1 MSNPTVSV
9 TADLRSPISGT
20 AGNGSVAFELMS
32 PLADPPT
39 LWGDNTTFTAPV
51 TAGAFGAPVVLEA
64 NAFWQI
70 TVQCDV
76 MRKAFEVYVPA
87 SPSSTTLAA
96 LWELALATPTIP
108 DQFIP
113 YSSRGVPGGVATLDN
128 TGLVTSSQLPTDIGA
143 APLWQQAL
151 DHAGLLDESLVE
163 DFVSDPDQPITLAPG
178 FYENLRFTCTQ
189 LLVPSSLTK
198 MKNCDVIT
206 SNDDYGVRVD
216 AFTGFEVGRRF
227 EHCRFTGQGVAL
239 AGAGYAARLCEVYNN
254 GDDFARIGRSYAE
267 PTVLELC
274 YAHDFKPKASAHAD
288 GIQVVTPPAADV
300 IVTGCVISMN
310 TAAGYAL
317 PGDAGYTG
325 AIFVDTDDVDEPV
338 DDPQPTRRGMIR
350 VSHSKLFSSNNYTV
364 VISGPNTDISDCTI
378 LPGTT
383 ATESITGGNFVTG
396 RNNVDGNGVPI
407 TDTDIVGSP
416 TRALLVGDSRITL
429 DSLGN
434 VHTAGVQ
441 DGQVIT
447 WSAASG
453 AWLPKTPSASGDGG
467 GSSTLAALTDVDVA
481 DVSDGQYLKWV
492 LADSK
497 WEPGTPSGG
506 GAGSFAVRSAYIKSG
521 SLNPPP
527 ATSGAWAV
535 VQQATSGVFEI
546 DIPAA
551 VGDWVEI
558 AFNAM
563 AKNPGSSTHFDLAVV
578 VGSSIVRFL
587 ASGTSTPCPEGDP
600 GWYPNSTSDFVL
612 HSSPKGFEVA
622 EGDLDGS
629 TLRIALVTKSGGT
642 GILYAESDYPFWWSL
657 KNFGSH
663 N

>member
-113 YSSRGVPGGVATLDN
+113 YSSRGVPGGVATLDD
-128 TGLVTSSQLPTDIGA
+128 TGLVTSSQLPADIGA

-151 DHAGLLDESLVE
+151 DHAGLLDESLIE
-163 DFVSDPDQPITLAPG
+163 DYASDPDQPITLAAG

-198 MKNCDVIT
+198 LKNCDVIT
-206 SNDDYGVRVD
+206 SNNDYGVRVD

-227 EHCRFTGQGVAL
+227 EHCRFTGQGVGF

-254 GDDFARIGRSYAE
+254 GDDFARVGRSYAE

-310 TAAGYAL
+310 TAAGYTL

-325 AIFVDTDDVDEPV
+325 AIFVDTDDVAEPV

-396 RNNVDGNGVPI
+396 RNNVDGSGVPI
-407 TDTDIVGSP
+407 VDTDIVGSP

-434 VHTAGVQ
+434 VDTAGVQ

-447 WSAASG
+447 WSSASG
-453 AWLPKTPSASGDGG
+453 AWLPKTPSASGG
-467 GSSTLAALTDVDVA
+467 GSSTFADLTDVQLT
-481 DVSDGQYLKWV
+481 SLQSGQVPTWSGTKWV
-492 LADSK
+492 N
-497 WEPGTPSGG
+497 ETPSGG
-506 GAGSFAVRSAYIKSG
+506 GGGTSPSYYSTGFISDTFGPCNSGMGLTPQTQAPAAFLVKIPGTDVAVGNVVHWRFGIISHGNDAQFDVASIVAGDPVNYYSG
-521 SLNPPP
+521 GFTPSQFEVGAGDLYQ
-527 ATSGAWAV
+527 SGDFGVGQPLEVDWV
-535 VQQATSGVFEI
+535 VQA
-546 DIPAA
+546 
-551 VGDWVEI
+551 
-558 AFNAM
+558 
-563 AKNPGSSTHFDLAVV
+563 
-578 VGSSIVRFL
+578 
-587 ASGTSTPCPEGDP
+587 
-600 GWYPNSTSDFVL
+600 
-612 HSSPKGFEVA
+612 
-622 EGDLDGS
+622 GDLDPADDNSFTLSLLYVPGGS
-629 TLRIALVTKSGGT
+629 R
-642 GILYAESDYPFWWSL
+642 
-657 KNFGSH
+657 NFGLSSQVGQVTMVNFH
-663 N
+663 